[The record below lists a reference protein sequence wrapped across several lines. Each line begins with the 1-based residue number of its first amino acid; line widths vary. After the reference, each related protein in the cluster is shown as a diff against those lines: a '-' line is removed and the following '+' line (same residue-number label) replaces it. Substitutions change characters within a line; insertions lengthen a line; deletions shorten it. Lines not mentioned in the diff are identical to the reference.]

1 MKCYYLVPYFIMVI
15 ILPQKRYNIIMNYKT
30 IAKETL
36 EIEAQTLLLASQK
49 IGDEFNEAIK
59 TILEC
64 DGKLIITGVGKSGLI
79 GAKMAATFASTGTPS
94 FFLHPTEALHGD
106 LGMIS
111 SNDVVIAI
119 SYSGESEEL
128 SSILPHIRR
137 FGTPLIGMT
146 RSKESTLGKYSDL
159 IIDVVVEKE
168 ACPLDIAPTSSTTLT
183 LALGD
188 ALAVCLMKARNFQKS
203 DFASFH
209 PGGALGK
216 QLFVKV
222 SNLMQTKNLPI
233 VSKDTKVKEAILKIS
248 EGRLGTVLVTDED
261 KKLIA
266 LVSDGDIRRA
276 LLQDDFSLEENVLKY
291 ATMNPMSCEDENML
305 ASQALVLIEEK
316 KIQLLVVTDKNK
328 KIRGVLHIHT
338 LIEKGIS

>member
-1 MKCYYLVPYFIMVI
+1 M
-15 ILPQKRYNIIMNYKT
+15 MNNLDYKQ

-36 EIEAQTLLLASQK
+36 EIEAKTLLKASENICDDFK
-49 IGDEFNEAIK
+49 DAVEL
-59 TILEC
+59 ILNC
-64 DGKLIITGVGKSGLI
+64 KGKLVVSGVGKSGLI

-111 SNDVVIAI
+111 KDDVVIAI

-128 SSILPHIRR
+128 SLILPHIKR
-137 FGTPLIGMT
+137 FDVPLIGMT
-146 RSKESTLGKYSDL
+146 KNRNSTLASYSDL
-159 IIDVVVEKE
+159 VIDILVQKE
-168 ACPLDIAPTSSTTLT
+168 ACPLNVAPTSSTTLT

-188 ALAVCLMKARNFQKS
+188 ALAVALMKARDFKKD

-216 QLFVKV
+216 KLFVKV
-222 SNLMQTKNLPI
+222 SNLMIKENLPI
-233 VSKDTKVKEAILKIS
+233 ISKNKTIKEAILEIS
-248 EGRLGTVLVTDED
+248 KARLGTVLITDEAN
-261 KKLIA
+261 KLTA
-266 LVSDGDIRRA
+266 LLSDGDIRRA
-276 LLQDDFSLEENVLKY
+276 LMSDNFSLDDNVLKY
-291 ATMNPMSCEDENML
+291 ATLNPVSIDDEEML
-305 ASQALVLIEEK
+305 ASDALVLIEQK

-328 KIRGVLHIHT
+328 NIKGVLHIHT

>member
-1 MKCYYLVPYFIMVI
+1 
-15 ILPQKRYNIIMNYKT
+15 MNYKD

-36 EIEAQTLLLASQK
+36 NIEAQTLLNASKYIDDSFDRAVEMILACK
-49 IGDEFNEAIK
+49 
-59 TILEC
+59 
-64 DGKLIITGVGKSGLI
+64 GKLIVSGVGKSGLI

-106 LGMIS
+106 LGMIAG
-111 SNDVVIAI
+111 NDVVLAI

-128 SSILPHIRR
+128 SSILPHIKR
-137 FGTPLIGMT
+137 FKTPLIGMT
-146 RSKESTLGKYSDL
+146 RDKNSTLGNYSDL
-159 IIDVVVEKE
+159 VIDVIVEKE

-188 ALAVCLMKARNFQKS
+188 ALAVSLMRARDFKKS

-222 SNLMQTKNLPI
+222 SNLMQRTNLPI
-233 VSKDTKVKEAILKIS
+233 VKKDTKVKEAIVKIS
-248 EGRLGTVLVTDED
+248 QGRVGTVLIVDED
-261 KKLIA
+261 DRLIA

-276 LLQDDFSLEENVLKY
+276 LLEDNFSLEDDILKY
-291 ATMNPMSCEDENML
+291 ATLNPSTCSDEDML
-305 ASQALVLIEEK
+305 ASEALVLIEEK
-316 KIQLLVVTDKNK
+316 KIQLLAITDKDK
-328 KIRGVLHIHT
+328 KVKGVLHIHT

>member
-1 MKCYYLVPYFIMVI
+1 
-15 ILPQKRYNIIMNYKT
+15 MNYKE
-30 IAKETL
+30 IAQETL
-36 EIEAQTLLLASQK
+36 NIEAQTLLQSAKNMNDVFAHAVELVLK
-49 IGDEFNEAIK
+49 CE
-59 TILEC
+59 
-64 DGKLIITGVGKSGLI
+64 GKLVVTGVGKSGLI

-106 LGMIS
+106 LGMI
-111 SNDVVIAI
+111 DKKDIVIAI

-128 SSILPHIRR
+128 SSILPHIKR
-137 FGTPLIGMT
+137 FNIPLIGMT
-146 RSKESTLGKYSDL
+146 RDRKSTLGQYSDL

-188 ALAVCLMKARNFQKS
+188 ALAVCLMRARNFQKS

-216 QLFVKV
+216 QLFIKV
-222 SNLMQTKNLPI
+222 SNLMQTKDIPI

-248 EGRLGTVLVTDED
+248 EGRLGTVLVTDENE
-261 KKLIA
+261 KLIA

-276 LLQDDFSLEENVLKY
+276 LLRDDFSLETNVLEY
-291 ATMNPMSCEDENML
+291 ATLNPMVLDDEEML
-305 ASQALVLIEEK
+305 ASDALVLIEEK
-316 KIQLLVVTDKNK
+316 KIQLLVITDKDKNIK
-328 KIRGVLHIHT
+328 GVLHIHT

>member
-1 MKCYYLVPYFIMVI
+1 
-15 ILPQKRYNIIMNYKT
+15 MNYKK
-30 IAKETL
+30 IAQETL
-36 EIEAQTLLLASQK
+36 EIEAQTLLSASK
-49 IGDEFNEAIK
+49 NMNDVFDKAVEI
-59 TILEC
+59 ILTC
-64 DGKLIITGVGKSGLI
+64 QGKLIITGVGKSGLI

-111 SNDVVIAI
+111 PNDVVIAI

-128 SSILPHIRR
+128 SSILPHIKR

-146 RSKESTLGKYSDL
+146 RNQKSTLGQHSDL
-159 IIDVVVEKE
+159 VIDVVVEKE

-188 ALAVCLMKARNFQKS
+188 ALAVCLMKARNFKKS

-222 SNLMQTKNLPI
+222 SNLMQSKNLPI
-233 VSKDTKVKEAILKIS
+233 VKKDTKVKDAILKIS
-248 EGRLGTVLVTDED
+248 EGRLGTVLVTDEED
-261 KKLIA
+261 KLIA

-276 LLQDDFSLEENVLKY
+276 LLTENFSLEDEVLKY
-291 ATMNPMSCEDENML
+291 ATLKPSTCQDEDML
-305 ASQALVLIEEK
+305 ASEALVLIEEK
-316 KIQLLVVTDKNK
+316 KIQLLVITDKNK
-328 KIRGVLHIHT
+328 KIKGVLHIHT